1 MSTRILYSSGRIV
14 FIQLII
20 LMGFLSL
27 LGRLIYLQIYQDIFL
42 DDQVFNRLDSQYS
55 LLAPRGKILDR
66 NGNVLALDI
75 KGYSVGIDL
84 EKFQFEEEIIIFI
97 SKLLDKDFLSLS
109 NMLYGKSSGYKE
121 ISRNINFE
129 TKEKL
134 KDKKIPGMYFRE
146 NLRRSY
152 PERNITSHVV
162 GLTDI
167 DRKGI
172 QGVELIFNNELRGEE
187 GSFEGIKGAKNA
199 KLEGKRISA
208 VSGKNITLTIDINIQ
223 SIAYHQLNEAIK
235 ANNAKAGSIVVI
247 EPKSGDILGLVN
259 YPSFDPSNRKNL
271 VDMSRLRNRATIDIF
286 EPGSVLKP
294 LAMSAILESDYLPKI
309 SKIDT
314 SPGWIEYEGFKTSD
328 FKDYGELSL
337 SQIISLSS
345 NVGMVKLCQYQDIE
359 HLTNYY
365 KKFGIGRY
373 PTSIM
378 LPAREGFLPHS
389 SQFTLRDKVSSC
401 YGYGMTLS
409 AIQIA
414 QAYSV
419 FANDGNFIEL
429 NLFKDH
435 SFDEPLHEKVLQKE
449 TNDIVL
455 DMLVETVN
463 SSNGTASKARL
474 LDKTVAGKTG
484 TAKESLE
491 EETTYSATFAGFVPH
506 DEPELLAVVVLN
518 GLSGEEYS
526 GGKVSA
532 PVFSRLM
539 QQILMLQDLKI

>member
-20 LMGFLSL
+20 LIGFLSL
-27 LGRLIYLQIYQDIFL
+27 LGRLIYLQIFQDIFL
-42 DDQVFNRLDSQYS
+42 DDQVFNRLESQYS

-75 KGYSVGIDL
+75 KGYSVGVDL
-84 EKFQFEEEIIIFI
+84 EKFRFEEETIIFL
-97 SKLLDKDFLSLS
+97 SELLDKEPSSLS

-121 ISRNINFE
+121 ISRNINFK

-134 KDKKIPGMYFRE
+134 KDKKISGIYFRE

-172 QGVELIFNNELRGEE
+172 QGVELIFDNELRGEE
-187 GSFEGIKGAKNA
+187 GSFEGIKGAKNT
-199 KLEGKRISA
+199 KLEGKRIEA
-208 VSGKNITLTIDINIQ
+208 VAGKNIILTIDINIQ

-235 ANNAKAGSIVVI
+235 ENNAKAGSIVVI
-247 EPKSGDILGLVN
+247 EPKTGDILGLVN

-271 VDMSRLRNRATIDIF
+271 MDMSKLRNRATIDIF

-294 LAMSAILESDYLPKI
+294 LAMSAILESDYLPKN
-309 SKIDT
+309 SRIDT

-328 FKDYGELSL
+328 FKDYGTLSL

-345 NVGMVKLCQYQDIE
+345 NVGMVKLCQHQDIE

-409 AIQIA
+409 ALQIA

-419 FANDGNFIEL
+419 FANEGNFIEL

-449 TNDIVL
+449 TNNIIL

-474 LDKTVAGKTG
+474 QEKIVAGKTG

-506 DEPELLAVVVLN
+506 DEPEYLAVVVLN
-518 GLSGEEYS
+518 GLSGEDYS
-526 GGKVSA
+526 GGRVSA

-539 QQILMLQDLKI
+539 QQIFMLQDLKI

>member
-14 FIQLII
+14 SIQLII
-20 LMGFLSL
+20 LIGFLSL

-84 EKFQFEEEIIIFI
+84 EKFKFEEETITFL
-97 SKLLDKDFLSLS
+97 SEQLDKDFFSLS
-109 NMLYGKSSGYKE
+109 NILYGKTSGYKE
-121 ISRNINFE
+121 ISRNINLE

-134 KDKKIPGMYFRE
+134 KEKKIPGVYFRE

-172 QGVELIFNNELRGEE
+172 QGVELIFDNELRGEE
-187 GSFEGIKGAKNA
+187 GSFEGIKGAKNT
-199 KLEGKRISA
+199 KLEGKRVEA

-235 ANNAKAGSIVVI
+235 ENDAKAGSIVVI

-271 VDMSRLRNRATIDIF
+271 VDMSKLRNRATIDIF

-294 LAMSAILESDYLPKI
+294 LAMSAILESDNLPKTA
-309 SKIDT
+309 KIDT
-314 SPGWIEYEGFKTSD
+314 SPGWIEYQGFKTSD
-328 FKDYGELSL
+328 FKDYGTLSL

-359 HLTNYY
+359 HLTSYY

-409 AIQIA
+409 ALQIA

-419 FANDGNFIEL
+419 FANEGNFIEL

-435 SFDEPLHEKVLQKE
+435 GFDEPLHEKVLQKE

-455 DMLVETVN
+455 GMLVETVN
-463 SSNGTASKARL
+463 SSDGTASKARL
-474 LDKTVAGKTG
+474 QEKIVAGKTG

-518 GLSGEEYS
+518 GLSGEDYS
-526 GGKVSA
+526 GGRVSA

-539 QQILMLQDLKI
+539 QQIFMLQDLKI

>member
-1 MSTRILYSSGRIV
+1 MSARILYSSGRIV

-20 LMGFLSL
+20 LIGFLSL
-27 LGRLIYLQIYQDIFL
+27 LGRLIYLQIFQDIFL
-42 DDQVFNRLDSQYS
+42 DDQVFNRLESQYS

-84 EKFQFEEEIIIFI
+84 EKFKFEEETITFL
-97 SKLLDKDFLSLS
+97 SELLDKDPFNLS
-109 NMLYGKSSGYKE
+109 NILFGKSSGYKE

-134 KDKKIPGMYFRE
+134 KVKKIPGVYFRE

-172 QGVELIFNNELRGEE
+172 QGVELIFDNELRGEE
-187 GSFEGIKGAKNA
+187 GSFEGIKGAKNT
-199 KLEGKRISA
+199 KLEGKRIEA
-208 VSGKNITLTIDINIQ
+208 VAGKNITLTIDINIQ

-235 ANNAKAGSIVVI
+235 ENNAKAGSIVVI
-247 EPKSGDILGLVN
+247 EPKTGDILGLVN

-271 VDMSRLRNRATIDIF
+271 IDMSKLRNRATVDIF

-294 LAMSAILESDYLPKI
+294 LAMSAILESDYLPKT

-328 FKDYGELSL
+328 FKDYGALSL

-409 AIQIA
+409 ALQIA

-419 FANDGNFIEL
+419 FANEGNFIEL

-474 LDKTVAGKTG
+474 QEKIVAGKTG

-506 DEPELLAVVVLN
+506 DEPEYLAVVVLN
-518 GLSGEEYS
+518 GLSGEDYS
-526 GGKVSA
+526 GGRVSA

-539 QQILMLQDLKI
+539 QQIFMLQDLKI

>member
-20 LMGFLSL
+20 LIGFLSL
-27 LGRLIYLQIYQDIFL
+27 LGRLIYLQIFQDIFL
-42 DDQVFNRLDSQYS
+42 DDQVFNRLESQYS

-75 KGYSVGIDL
+75 KGYSVGVDL
-84 EKFQFEEEIIIFI
+84 EKFRFEEETIIFL
-97 SKLLDKDFLSLS
+97 SELLDKEPSSLS
-109 NMLYGKSSGYKE
+109 NKLYGKSSGYKE
-121 ISRNINFE
+121 ISRNINFK

-134 KDKKIPGMYFRE
+134 KDKKISGIYFRE

-172 QGVELIFNNELRGEE
+172 QGVELIFDNELRGEE
-187 GSFEGIKGAKNA
+187 GSFEGIKGAKNT
-199 KLEGKRISA
+199 KLEGKRIEA
-208 VSGKNITLTIDINIQ
+208 VAGKNIILTIDINIQ
-223 SIAYHQLNEAIK
+223 SIAYHQLSEAIK
-235 ANNAKAGSIVVI
+235 ENNAKAGSIVVI

-271 VDMSRLRNRATIDIF
+271 MDMSKLRNRATIDIF

-294 LAMSAILESDYLPKI
+294 LAMSAILESDYLPKT

-328 FKDYGELSL
+328 FKDYGALSL

-409 AIQIA
+409 ALQIA

-419 FANDGNFIEL
+419 FANEGNFIEL

-449 TNDIVL
+449 TNNIIL

-474 LDKTVAGKTG
+474 QEKIVAGKTG

-506 DEPELLAVVVLN
+506 DEPEYLAVVVLN
-518 GLSGEEYS
+518 GLSGEDYS
-526 GGKVSA
+526 GGRISA

-539 QQILMLQDLKI
+539 QQIFMLQDLKI

>member
-20 LMGFLSL
+20 LIGFLSL

-75 KGYSVGIDL
+75 KGFSVGIDL
-84 EKFQFEEEIIIFI
+84 EKFKFEEATITFLSE
-97 SKLLDKDFLSLS
+97 LLDKDPFSLS
-109 NMLYGKSSGYKE
+109 NILYGKSSGYKE

-134 KDKKIPGMYFRE
+134 KDKKIPGVYFRE

-172 QGVELIFNNELRGEE
+172 QGVELIFDNELRGEE
-187 GSFEGIKGAKNA
+187 GSFEGIKGAKNT
-199 KLEGKRISA
+199 KLEGKRIEA

-223 SIAYHQLNEAIK
+223 SIAYHQLNKAIK
-235 ANNAKAGSIVVI
+235 ENDAKAGSIVVI

-271 VDMSRLRNRATIDIF
+271 IDMSKLRNRATIDIF

-294 LAMSAILESDYLPKI
+294 LAMSAILESDYLPKT

-328 FKDYGELSL
+328 FKDYGVLSL

-409 AIQIA
+409 ALQIA

-419 FANDGNFIEL
+419 FANEGNFIEL

-449 TNDIVL
+449 TNDIIL
-455 DMLVETVN
+455 DTSCCKTLME
-463 SSNGTASKARL
+463 SAS
-474 LDKTVAGKTG
+474 
-484 TAKESLE
+484 
-491 EETTYSATFAGFVPH
+491 YP
-506 DEPELLAVVVLN
+506 
-518 GLSGEEYS
+518 
-526 GGKVSA
+526 
-532 PVFSRLM
+532 
-539 QQILMLQDLKI
+539 

>member
-20 LMGFLSL
+20 LIGFLSL
-27 LGRLIYLQIYQDIFL
+27 LSRLIYLQIYQDIFL

-75 KGYSVGIDL
+75 KGFSVGIDL
-84 EKFQFEEEIIIFI
+84 EKFKFEEATITFLSE
-97 SKLLDKDFLSLS
+97 LLDKDPLNLS
-109 NMLYGKSSGYKE
+109 NILYGKASGYKE

-134 KDKKIPGMYFRE
+134 KVKKIPGVYFRE

-172 QGVELIFNNELRGEE
+172 QGVELIFDNELRGEE
-187 GSFEGIKGAKNA
+187 GSFEGIKGAKNT
-199 KLEGKRISA
+199 KLEGKRIEA

-223 SIAYHQLNEAIK
+223 SIAYHQLNEAVK
-235 ANNAKAGSIVVI
+235 ENKAKAGSIVVI

-271 VDMSRLRNRATIDIF
+271 MDMSKLRNRATIDIF

-294 LAMSAILESDYLPKI
+294 LAMSAILESDYLPKT

-409 AIQIA
+409 ALQIA

-419 FANDGNFIEL
+419 FANEGNFIEL

-474 LDKTVAGKTG
+474 QDKIVAGKTG

-518 GLSGEEYS
+518 GLSGEDYS

-539 QQILMLQDLKI
+539 QQIFMLQDLKI